1 MFLLLHRL
9 PASYMALGLPNARI
23 YQCPYL
29 HWKRPIGGVCEG
41 FHDLAHILGTHGT
54 QLCIFN
60 TTHHDIIRKAALRY
74 LLVHI
79 VGGLVL
85 LAGIIM
91 HAHATGSMS
100 FDAIGIQNTATWLML
115 IGLLVNAAAVP
126 FSSWLSDAYPKS
138 TIMGGV
144 ILSAFT
150 TKTAVYALL
159 RGFPGWDS
167 LIWFGVVMA
176 IFGVVYAVYE
186 NDIRRILA
194 FSIINQGGFMVCAV
208 GIGSPLA
215 LAGSAAHDCCIIYT
229 ALLWMASGAVIH
241 RTGKSNCTEWVG
253 FTDTCP

>member
-1 MFLLLHRL
+1 
-9 PASYMALGLPNARI
+9 
-23 YQCPYL
+23 
-29 HWKRPIGGVCEG
+29 
-41 FHDLAHILGTHGT
+41 
-54 QLCIFN
+54 
-60 TTHHDIIRKAALRY
+60 
-74 LLVHI
+74 
-79 VGGLVL
+79 
-85 LAGIIM
+85 
-91 HAHATGSMS
+91 
-100 FDAIGIQNTATWLML
+100 
-115 IGLLVNAAAVP
+115 
-126 FSSWLSDAYPKS
+126 
-138 TIMGGV
+138 MGGV

-215 LAGSAAHDCCIIYT
+215 LAEVWPMHFAASSTQPCYGWHLMQSFIGLGNQI
-229 ALLWMASGAVIH
+229 AL
-241 RTGKSNCTEWVG
+241 NWVG